1 MKKLQGNTIAKLCAW
16 AVLLAAAFG
25 TGIFGV
31 WAVLSF
37 GSVADDSWQGSS
49 RYYSAVDNRQRELVA
64 GIRLS
69 QQLERLERQME
80 EGTASPLAYAD
91 AEALREERAQVEER
105 FSRQNTWFRFR
116 VLTDNGQTLL
126 GTNLNDNEAMIR
138 AVQNVHYFSF
148 ELWDGDIYENAY
160 YYDPETGEG
169 YSDPPTAGLSPE
181 TEAEPLQLML
191 EYGVPEKI
199 DDSIQDEFSQIWRM
213 WNMDRAAFDQY
224 LTGFL
229 SLGALTLLALV
240 WVLWTAGRGAG
251 TEGAVTTWQERIFF
265 DLYAAVVIAAEV
277 CLVACFIWTAERLYW
292 GAANVYSIMNR
303 DFNAFYKLG
312 VMGAGAFFAAGVG
325 CAALLLR
332 TLAVR
337 LKAGCLGKTTLLCRV
352 VTWMVRTIHDFVH
365 FLPFTWKIVLGFG
378 AYVIVTFFLVME
390 GVYNGAF
397 MFMYLCLQLTLALF
411 LAWWAYGYY
420 RLRQGTKTIAGGDLE
435 YQIDTRRMPYDLR
448 LQAED
453 LNNISAGLSAAVD
466 EKMKSE
472 RFKAELI
479 TNVSHDL
486 KTPLTS
492 IINYVNLLKST
503 DQTDPKAAEYIE
515 VLDRKSLRLKKL
527 TEDLVEASKA
537 STGVLS
543 VVREKIGMSQLID
556 QALGEWEEKLNDR
569 KLALVTNLPEG
580 ETWVYADGRH
590 LWRVIDNLLSNC
602 SKYAMEGTRVYLDL
616 ERGKGQV
623 ALSVKNV
630 SREPLNVPAERLM
643 ERFVRGEESRS
654 TEGSGLGLSI
664 ARSLTELQGGSFDL
678 AVDGDLFKAIVILP
692 QAN

>member
-1 MKKLQGNTIAKLCAW
+1 MKKLQRSAAAKICAVL
-16 AVLLAAAFG
+16 VLLAAAFG
-25 TGIFGV
+25 AGVFGV
-31 WAVLSF
+31 RALVS
-37 GSVADDSWQGSS
+37 SVSITRSSWQDSS
-49 RYYSAVDNRQRELVA
+49 RFYSAIDDRRQDLVE
-64 GIRLS
+64 GIELS
-69 QQLERLERQME
+69 QTLEELEKQIA
-80 EGTASPLAYAD
+80 EGAANPLAYAD
-91 AEALREERAQVEER
+91 AEALREEKARVEEQ

-116 VLTDNGQTLL
+116 LLTDDGQTLL
-126 GTNLNDNEAMIR
+126 GTNLKDDEAISRTVKEM
-138 AVQNVHYFSF
+138 HYFSF
-148 ELWDGDIYENAY
+148 ELWDGSVN
-160 YYDPETGEG
+160 YDPETG
-169 YSDPPTAGLSPE
+169 DLGLSPSDANPEGE
-181 TEAEPLQLML
+181 TAPSMKLVL
-191 EYGVPEKI
+191 EYGVPEKV
-199 DDSIQDEFSQIWRM
+199 DDSIQDEFSQIWRL
-213 WNMDRAAFDQY
+213 WDMDRASFDQY

-229 SLGALTLLALV
+229 NLGALTLLALI
-240 WVLWTAGRGAG
+240 WILWTAGHKSGA
-251 TEGAVTTWQERIFF
+251 EEIVLTWQERIFF
-265 DLYAAVVIAAEV
+265 DVYAVVMIAGIAWLAFGTVWAAEQ
-277 CLVACFIWTAERLYW
+277 LYW
-292 GAANVYSIMNR
+292 GQSYAVR
-303 DFNAFYKLG
+303 GEDFDTFFNLG
-312 VMGAGAFFAAGVG
+312 VTGAGALFAAGVG
-325 CAALLLR
+325 CAVLLLR

-337 LKAGCLGKTTLLCRV
+337 VKARCLGKTTLLCRV
-352 VTWMVRTIHDFVH
+352 AAWMAGTIHDFVR

-378 AYVIVTFFLVME
+378 AYVIVTFFLIMG

-397 MFMYLCLQLTLALF
+397 MFMYLCLQLALVLF

-420 RLRQGTKTIAGGDLE
+420 RLRQGTKTIARGDLE
-435 YQIDTRRMPYDLR
+435 YQIDTRHMPYDLR

-453 LNNISAGLSAAVD
+453 LNNISVGLAGAVD

-503 DQTDPKAAEYIE
+503 QQTDPKAIDYIE
-515 VLDRKSLRLKKL
+515 VLDRKSQRLKKL

-543 VVREKIGMSQLID
+543 VTREKIGMSQLID
-556 QALGEWEEKLNDR
+556 QATAEWEEKLSDR
-569 KLALVTNLPEG
+569 RLTLVTTLPEG

-602 SKYAMEGTRVYLDL
+602 AKYAMEGTRIYLDL

-623 ALSVKNV
+623 ALSVKNI
-630 SREPLNVPAERLM
+630 SRDPLNVPAERLM

-664 ARSLTELQGGSFDL
+664 ARSLTELQGGAFDL
-678 AVDGDLFKAIVILP
+678 AVDGDLFKAIVTLP

>member
-1 MKKLQGNTIAKLCAW
+1 MKKLQCSAAAKVCAW
-16 AVLLAAAFG
+16 IVLLAAAFG
-25 TGIFGV
+25 AGVFGV
-31 WAVLSF
+31 RAVLSF
-37 GSVADDSWQGSS
+37 GSVVDDNWQSSS
-49 RYYSAVDNRQRELVA
+49 RYYNAVNERRRDLVE
-64 GIRLS
+64 GIELS
-69 QQLERLERQME
+69 QTLEELEKQIA
-80 EGTASPLAYAD
+80 EGTANPLAYAD
-91 AEALREERAQVEER
+91 AEALREERTRVEER

-116 VLTDNGQTLL
+116 VLTDDGQTLL
-126 GTNLNDNEAMIR
+126 GTNLKDDEAISRTVKEM
-138 AVQNVHYFSF
+138 HYFSF
-148 ELWDGDIYENAY
+148 ELWDGSVN
-160 YYDPETGEG
+160 YDPETG
-169 YSDPPTAGLSPE
+169 DLGLSPSDANPEGE
-181 TEAEPLQLML
+181 TAPPMKLVL
-191 EYGVPEKI
+191 EYGVPEKV
-199 DDSIQDEFSQIWRM
+199 DDSIQDEFSQIWRL
-213 WNMDRAAFDQY
+213 WDMDRSSFDQY

-229 SLGALTLLALV
+229 NLGALTLLALI
-240 WVLWTAGRGAG
+240 WILWTAGHKSGA
-251 TEGAVTTWQERIFF
+251 EEIVLTWQERIFF
-265 DLYAAVVIAAEV
+265 DVYAVVMIAGIAWLAFGTVWAAEQ
-277 CLVACFIWTAERLYW
+277 LYW
-292 GAANVYSIMNR
+292 GQSYAVR
-303 DFNAFYKLG
+303 GEDFDTFFNLG
-312 VMGAGAFFAAGVG
+312 VTGAGALFAAGVG
-325 CAALLLR
+325 CAVLLLR

-337 LKAGCLGKTTLLCRV
+337 VKARCLGKTTLLCRV
-352 VTWMVRTIHDFVH
+352 AAWMAGTIHDFVR

-378 AYVIVTFFLVME
+378 AYVIVTFFLIMG

-397 MFMYLCLQLTLALF
+397 MFMYLCLQLALVLF

-420 RLRQGTKTIAGGDLE
+420 RLRQGTKTIARGDLE
-435 YQIDTRRMPYDLR
+435 YQIDTRHMPYDLR

-453 LNNISAGLSAAVD
+453 LNNISVGLAGAVD

-503 DQTDPKAAEYIE
+503 QQTDPKAIDYIE
-515 VLDRKSLRLKKL
+515 VLDRKSQRLKKL

-543 VVREKIGMSQLID
+543 VTREKIGMGQLID
-556 QALGEWEEKLNDR
+556 QATAEWEEKLSDR
-569 KLALVTNLPEG
+569 RLTLVTTLPEG

-602 SKYAMEGTRVYLDL
+602 AKYAMEGTRIYLDL

-623 ALSVKNV
+623 ALSVKNI
-630 SREPLNVPAERLM
+630 SRDPLNVPAERLM

-664 ARSLTELQGGSFDL
+664 ARSLTELQGGAFDL
-678 AVDGDLFKAIVILP
+678 AVDGDLFKAIVTLP

>member
-1 MKKLQGNTIAKLCAW
+1 ME
-16 AVLLAAAFG
+16 
-25 TGIFGV
+25 GI
-31 WAVLSF
+31 
-37 GSVADDSWQGSS
+37 
-49 RYYSAVDNRQRELVA
+49 E
-64 GIRLS
+64 LS
-69 QQLERLERQME
+69 QTLEELEKQIA
-80 EGTASPLAYAD
+80 EGTTNPLAYAD
-91 AEALREERAQVEER
+91 AEALREERTRVEER

-116 VLTDNGQTLL
+116 VLTDDGQTLL
-126 GTNLNDNEAMIR
+126 GTNLKDDEAISR
-138 AVQNVHYFSF
+138 TVKETHYFSF
-148 ELWDGDIYENAY
+148 ELWDGSVN
-160 YYDPETGEG
+160 YDPETG
-169 YSDPPTAGLSPE
+169 DLGLSPSDANPEGE
-181 TEAEPLQLML
+181 TAPSMKLVL
-191 EYGVPEKI
+191 EYGVPEKV
-199 DDSIQDEFSQIWRM
+199 DDSIQDEFSQIWRL
-213 WNMDRAAFDQY
+213 WDMDRASFDQY

-229 SLGALTLLALV
+229 NLGALTLLALI
-240 WVLWTAGRGAG
+240 WILWTAGHKSGA
-251 TEGAVTTWQERIFF
+251 EEIVLTWQERIFF
-265 DLYAAVVIAAEV
+265 DVYAVVMIAGIAWLAFGTVWAAEQ
-277 CLVACFIWTAERLYW
+277 LYW
-292 GAANVYSIMNR
+292 GQSYAVR
-303 DFNAFYKLG
+303 GEDFDTFFNLG
-312 VMGAGAFFAAGVG
+312 VTGAGALFAAGVG
-325 CAALLLR
+325 CAVLLLR

-337 LKAGCLGKTTLLCRV
+337 VKARCLGKTTLLCRV
-352 VTWMVRTIHDFVH
+352 AAWMAGTIHDFVR

-378 AYVIVTFFLVME
+378 AYVMVTFFLIME

-397 MFMYLCLQLTLALF
+397 MFMYLCLQLALVLF

-420 RLRQGTKTIAGGDLE
+420 RLRQGTKTIARGDLE
-435 YQIDTRRMPYDLR
+435 YQIDTRHMPYDLR

-453 LNNISAGLSAAVD
+453 LNNISVGLAGAVD

-503 DQTDPKAAEYIE
+503 QQTDPKAIDYIE
-515 VLDRKSLRLKKL
+515 VLDRKSQRLKKL

-543 VVREKIGMSQLID
+543 VTREKIGMSQLID
-556 QALGEWEEKLNDR
+556 QATAEWEEKLSDR
-569 KLALVTNLPEG
+569 RLTLVTTLPEG

-602 SKYAMEGTRVYLDL
+602 AKYAMEGTRIYLDL

-623 ALSVKNV
+623 ALSVKNI
-630 SREPLNVPAERLM
+630 SRDPLNVPAERLM

-664 ARSLTELQGGSFDL
+664 ARSLTELQGGAFDL
-678 AVDGDLFKAIVILP
+678 AVDGDLFKAIVTLP

>member
-1 MKKLQGNTIAKLCAW
+1 MKKLQCSAAAKICAVL
-16 AVLLAAAFG
+16 VLLAAAFG
-25 TGIFGV
+25 AGVFGV
-31 WAVLSF
+31 RALIS
-37 GSVADDSWQGSS
+37 SVSITRSSWQDSS
-49 RYYSAVDNRQRELVA
+49 RFYSAIDERCQNLVEGIEMSQTLEELEKQIA
-64 GIRLS
+64 
-69 QQLERLERQME
+69 
-80 EGTASPLAYAD
+80 EGTANPLAYAD
-91 AEALREERAQVEER
+91 AEALREEKARMEER

-116 VLTDNGQTLL
+116 LLTDDGQTLL
-126 GTNLNDNEAMIR
+126 GTNLKDDEAISRTVKEM
-138 AVQNVHYFSF
+138 HYFSF
-148 ELWDGDIYENAY
+148 ELWEGGAY
-160 YYDPETGEG
+160 GNGHYYDPET
-169 YSDPPTAGLSPE
+169 AGLNPDA
-181 TEAEPLQLML
+181 EAAPLKLVL
-191 EYGVPEKI
+191 EYGVPEKV
-199 DDSIQDEFSQIWRM
+199 DDSIQDEFSQIWRL
-213 WNMDRAAFDQY
+213 WDMDRASFDQY

-229 SLGALTLLALV
+229 NLGALTLLALF
-240 WVLWTAGRGAG
+240 WLLWTAGHKAGAEG
-251 TEGAVTTWQERIFF
+251 TVTTWQERIWF
-265 DLYAAVVIAAEV
+265 DLYAVAMIAAVVLLSACTIWAAEQ
-277 CLVACFIWTAERLYW
+277 LYW
-292 GAANVYSIMNR
+292 GRSYAVR
-303 DFNAFYKLG
+303 GEDFDTFFNLG
-312 VMGAGAFFAAGVG
+312 IMGAGALFAVGVG
-325 CAALLLR
+325 CGTLLLR

-337 LKAGCLGKTTLLCRV
+337 LKAHCLARTTLLCRV
-352 VTWMVRTIHDFVH
+352 VTWMVRTIHDFVRL
-365 FLPFTWKIVLGFG
+365 LPFTWKIVLGFG
-378 AYVIVTFFLVME
+378 AYVIVTFFLIMG

-397 MFMYLCLQLTLALF
+397 MFMYLCLQLALLIF
-411 LAWWAYGYY
+411 LSWWAYGYY

-503 DQTDPKAAEYIE
+503 QQTDPKAIEYIE
-515 VLDRKSLRLKKL
+515 VLDRKSQRLKKL

-543 VVREKIGMSQLID
+543 VTREKIGMSQLID
-556 QALGEWEEKLNDR
+556 QATAEWEEKLSDR
-569 KLALVTNLPEG
+569 RLTLVTTLPEG

-602 SKYAMEGTRVYLDL
+602 AKYAMEGTRIYLDL

-623 ALSVKNV
+623 ALSVKNI
-630 SREPLNVPAERLM
+630 SRDPLNVPAERLM

-664 ARSLTELQGGSFDL
+664 ARSLTELQGGAFDL
-678 AVDGDLFKAIVILP
+678 AVDGDLFKAIVTLP

>member
-1 MKKLQGNTIAKLCAW
+1 MKKLQCSAAAKICAVL
-16 AVLLAAAFG
+16 VLLAAAFG
-25 TGIFGV
+25 AGVFGV
-31 WAVLSF
+31 RALIS
-37 GSVADDSWQGSS
+37 SVSITRSSWQDSS
-49 RYYSAVDNRQRELVA
+49 RFYSAIDERCQNLVEGIEMSQTLEELEKQIA
-64 GIRLS
+64 
-69 QQLERLERQME
+69 
-80 EGTASPLAYAD
+80 EGTANPLAYAD
-91 AEALREERAQVEER
+91 AEALREEKARMEER

-116 VLTDNGQTLL
+116 LLTDDGQTLL
-126 GTNLNDNEAMIR
+126 GTNLKDDEAISRTVKEM
-138 AVQNVHYFSF
+138 HYFSF
-148 ELWDGDIYENAY
+148 ELWEGGAY
-160 YYDPETGEG
+160 GNGHYYDPET
-169 YSDPPTAGLSPE
+169 AGLNPDA
-181 TEAEPLQLML
+181 EAAPLKLVL
-191 EYGVPEKI
+191 EYGVPEKV
-199 DDSIQDEFSQIWRM
+199 DDSIQDEFSQIWRL
-213 WNMDRAAFDQY
+213 WDMDRASFDQY

-229 SLGALTLLALV
+229 NLGALTLLALF
-240 WVLWTAGRGAG
+240 WLLWTAGHKAGAEG
-251 TEGAVTTWQERIFF
+251 TVTTWQERIWF
-265 DLYAAVVIAAEV
+265 DLYAVAMIAAVVLLSACTIWAAEQ
-277 CLVACFIWTAERLYW
+277 LYW
-292 GAANVYSIMNR
+292 GRSYAVR
-303 DFNAFYKLG
+303 GEDFDTFFNLG
-312 VMGAGAFFAAGVG
+312 IMGAGALFAVGVG
-325 CAALLLR
+325 CGTLLLR

-337 LKAGCLGKTTLLCRV
+337 LKAHCLARTTLLCRV
-352 VTWMVRTIHDFVH
+352 VTWMVRTIHDFVRL
-365 FLPFTWKIVLGFG
+365 LPFTWKIVLGFG
-378 AYVIVTFFLVME
+378 AYVIVTFFLIMG

-397 MFMYLCLQLTLALF
+397 MFMYLCLQLALLIF
-411 LAWWAYGYY
+411 LSWWAYGYY

-503 DQTDPKAAEYIE
+503 QQTDPKAAEYIE
-515 VLDRKSLRLKKL
+515 VLDRKSQRLKKL

-543 VVREKIGMSQLID
+543 VTREKIGMSQLID
-556 QALGEWEEKLNDR
+556 QATAEWEEKLSDR
-569 KLALVTNLPEG
+569 RLTLVTTLPEG

-602 SKYAMEGTRVYLDL
+602 AKYAMEGTRVYLDL

-623 ALSVKNV
+623 SLSVKNI
-630 SREPLNVPAERLM
+630 SRDPLNVPAERLM

-664 ARSLTELQGGSFDL
+664 ARSLTELQGGAFDL
-678 AVDGDLFKAIVILP
+678 AVDGDLFKAIVTLP

>member
-1 MKKLQGNTIAKLCAW
+1 MKKLQCSAAAKICAVL
-16 AVLLAAAFG
+16 VLLAAAFG
-25 TGIFGV
+25 AGVFGV
-31 WAVLSF
+31 RALIS
-37 GSVADDSWQGSS
+37 SVSITRSSWQDSS
-49 RYYSAVDNRQRELVA
+49 RFYSAIDDRRQDLVE
-64 GIRLS
+64 GIELS
-69 QQLERLERQME
+69 QALEELEKQIA
-80 EGTASPLAYAD
+80 EGAANPLAYAD
-91 AEALREERAQVEER
+91 AEALREEKARVEEQ

-116 VLTDNGQTLL
+116 LLTDDGQTLL
-126 GTNLNDNEAMIR
+126 GTNLKDDEAISRTVKEM
-138 AVQNVHYFSF
+138 HYFSF
-148 ELWDGDIYENAY
+148 ELWEGGVYGNEH
-160 YYDPETGEG
+160 YYDPE
-169 YSDPPTAGLSPE
+169 TAGLSPE
-181 TEAEPLQLML
+181 AEAPPLKLVL
-191 EYGVPEKI
+191 EYGVPEKV
-199 DDSIQDEFSQIWRM
+199 DDSIQDEFSQIWRL
-213 WNMDRAAFDQY
+213 WDMDRASFDQY

-229 SLGALTLLALV
+229 NLGALTLLALI
-240 WVLWTAGRGAG
+240 WILWTAGHKSGA
-251 TEGAVTTWQERIFF
+251 EEIVLTWQERIFF
-265 DLYAAVVIAAEV
+265 DVYAVVMIAGIAWLAFGTVWAAEQ
-277 CLVACFIWTAERLYW
+277 LYW
-292 GAANVYSIMNR
+292 GQSYAVR
-303 DFNAFYKLG
+303 GEDFDTFFNLG
-312 VMGAGAFFAAGVG
+312 VTGAGALFAAGVG
-325 CAALLLR
+325 CAVLLLR

-337 LKAGCLGKTTLLCRV
+337 VKARCLGKTTLLCRV
-352 VTWMVRTIHDFVH
+352 AAWMAGTIHDFVR

-378 AYVIVTFFLVME
+378 AYVIVTFFLIMG

-397 MFMYLCLQLTLALF
+397 MFMYLCLQLALVLF

-420 RLRQGTKTIAGGDLE
+420 RLRQGTKTIARGDLE
-435 YQIDTRRMPYDLR
+435 YQIDTRHMPYDLR

-453 LNNISAGLSAAVD
+453 LNNISVGLAGAVD

-503 DQTDPKAAEYIE
+503 QQTDPKAIDYIE
-515 VLDRKSLRLKKL
+515 VLDRKSQRLKKL

-543 VVREKIGMSQLID
+543 VTREKIGMSQLID
-556 QALGEWEEKLNDR
+556 QATAEWEEKLSDR
-569 KLALVTNLPEG
+569 RLTLVTTLPEG

-602 SKYAMEGTRVYLDL
+602 AKYAMEGTRIYLDL

-623 ALSVKNV
+623 ALSVKNI

-664 ARSLTELQGGSFDL
+664 ARSLTELQGGAFDL
-678 AVDGDLFKAIVILP
+678 AVDGDLFKAIVTLP

>member
-1 MKKLQGNTIAKLCAW
+1 MKRLQCSAVAKICAVL
-16 AVLLAAAFG
+16 VLLAAAFG
-25 TGIFGV
+25 AGVFGV
-31 WAVLSF
+31 RALIS
-37 GSVADDSWQGSS
+37 SVSITRSSWQDSS
-49 RYYSAVDNRQRELVA
+49 RFYSAIDDRRQGLVE
-64 GIRLS
+64 GIELS
-69 QQLERLERQME
+69 QTLEELEKQIA
-80 EGTASPLAYAD
+80 EGAANPLAYAD
-91 AEALREERAQVEER
+91 AEALREEKARVEEQ

-116 VLTDNGQTLL
+116 LLTDDGQTLL
-126 GTNLNDNEAMIR
+126 GTNLKDDEAISRTVKDM
-138 AVQNVHYFSF
+138 HYFSF
-148 ELWDGDIYENAY
+148 ELWEGGVYGNEH
-160 YYDPETGEG
+160 YYDPE
-169 YSDPPTAGLSPE
+169 TAGLSPE
-181 TEAEPLQLML
+181 TEAPPLKLVL
-191 EYGVPEKI
+191 EYGVPEKV
-199 DDSIQDEFSQIWRM
+199 DDSIQDEFSQIWRL
-213 WNMDRAAFDQY
+213 WDMDRASFDQY

-229 SLGALTLLALV
+229 NLGALTLLALI
-240 WVLWTAGRGAG
+240 WILWTAGHKSGA
-251 TEGAVTTWQERIFF
+251 EEIVLTWQERIFF
-265 DLYAAVVIAAEV
+265 DVYAVVMIAGIAWLAFGTVWAAEQ
-277 CLVACFIWTAERLYW
+277 LYW
-292 GAANVYSIMNR
+292 GQSYAVR
-303 DFNAFYKLG
+303 GEDFDTFFNLG
-312 VMGAGAFFAAGVG
+312 VTGAGALFAAGVG
-325 CAALLLR
+325 CAVLLLR

-337 LKAGCLGKTTLLCRV
+337 VKARCLGKTTLLCRV
-352 VTWMVRTIHDFVH
+352 AAWMAGTIHDFVR

-378 AYVIVTFFLVME
+378 AYVIVTFFLIME

-397 MFMYLCLQLTLALF
+397 MFMYLCLQLALVLF

-420 RLRQGTKTIAGGDLE
+420 RLRQGTKTIARGDLE
-435 YQIDTRRMPYDLR
+435 YQIDTRHMPYDLR

-453 LNNISAGLSAAVD
+453 LNNISVGLAGAVD

-503 DQTDPKAAEYIE
+503 QQTDPKAIDYIE
-515 VLDRKSLRLKKL
+515 VLDRKSQRLKKL

-543 VVREKIGMSQLID
+543 VTREKIGMSQLID
-556 QALGEWEEKLNDR
+556 QATAEWEEKLSDR
-569 KLALVTNLPEG
+569 RLTLVTTLPEG

-602 SKYAMEGTRVYLDL
+602 AKYAMEGTRIYLDL

-623 ALSVKNV
+623 ALSVKNI
-630 SREPLNVPAERLM
+630 SRDPLNVPAERLM

-664 ARSLTELQGGSFDL
+664 ARSLTELQGGAFDL
-678 AVDGDLFKAIVILP
+678 AVDGDLFKAIVTLP

>member
-1 MKKLQGNTIAKLCAW
+1 MKKLQCSAAAKICAVL
-16 AVLLAAAFG
+16 VLLAAAFG
-25 TGIFGV
+25 AGVFGV
-31 WAVLSF
+31 RALVS
-37 GSVADDSWQGSS
+37 SVSITRSSWQDSS
-49 RYYSAVDNRQRELVA
+49 RFYSAIDDRRQDLVE
-64 GIRLS
+64 GIELS
-69 QQLERLERQME
+69 QALEELEKQIA
-80 EGTASPLAYAD
+80 EGTADPLAYAD
-91 AEALREERAQVEER
+91 AEALREEKARVEEQ

-116 VLTDNGQTLL
+116 LLTDDGQTLL
-126 GTNLNDNEAMIR
+126 GTNLKDDEAISRTVKEM
-138 AVQNVHYFSF
+138 HYFSF
-148 ELWDGDIYENAY
+148 ELWEGSVN
-160 YYDPETGEG
+160 YDPETG
-169 YSDPPTAGLSPE
+169 DLGLSPSDANPEGE
-181 TEAEPLQLML
+181 TAPSMKLVL
-191 EYGVPEKI
+191 EYGVPEKV
-199 DDSIQDEFSQIWRM
+199 DDSIQDEFSQIWRL
-213 WNMDRAAFDQY
+213 WDMDRASFDQY

-229 SLGALTLLALV
+229 NLGALTLLALI
-240 WVLWTAGRGAG
+240 WILWTAGHKSGA
-251 TEGAVTTWQERIFF
+251 EEIVLTWQERIFF
-265 DLYAAVVIAAEV
+265 DVYAVVMIAGIAWLAFGTVWAAEQ
-277 CLVACFIWTAERLYW
+277 LYW
-292 GAANVYSIMNR
+292 GQSYAVR
-303 DFNAFYKLG
+303 GEDFDTFFNLG
-312 VMGAGAFFAAGVG
+312 VAGAGALFAAGVG
-325 CAALLLR
+325 CAVLLLR

-337 LKAGCLGKTTLLCRV
+337 VKARCLGKTTLLCRV
-352 VTWMVRTIHDFVH
+352 AAWMAGTIHDFVR

-378 AYVIVTFFLVME
+378 AYVMVTFFLIME

-397 MFMYLCLQLTLALF
+397 MFMYLCLQLALVLF

-420 RLRQGTKTIAGGDLE
+420 RLRQGTKTIARGDLE
-435 YQIDTRRMPYDLR
+435 YQIDTRHMPYDLR

-453 LNNISAGLSAAVD
+453 LNNISVGLAGAVD

-503 DQTDPKAAEYIE
+503 QQTDPKAIDYIE
-515 VLDRKSLRLKKL
+515 VLDRKSQRLKKL

-543 VVREKIGMSQLID
+543 VVREKIGMGQLID

-569 KLALVTNLPEG
+569 KLTLVSTLPEG
-580 ETWVYADGRH
+580 ECWVYADGRH

-602 SKYAMEGTRVYLDL
+602 AKYAMEGTRVYLDL

-623 ALSVKNV
+623 ALSVKNI

-678 AVDGDLFKAIVILP
+678 AVDGDLFKAIVTLP
-692 QAN
+692 QA

>member
-1 MKKLQGNTIAKLCAW
+1 MKKLQCSAAAKVCAW
-16 AVLLAAAFG
+16 IVLLAAAFG
-25 TGIFGV
+25 AGVFGV
-31 WAVLSF
+31 RAVLSF
-37 GSVADDSWQGSS
+37 GSVVDDNWQSSS
-49 RYYSAVDNRQRELVA
+49 RYYNAVNERRRDLVE
-64 GIRLS
+64 GIELS
-69 QQLERLERQME
+69 QTLEELEKQIA
-80 EGTASPLAYAD
+80 EGTANPLAYAD
-91 AEALREERAQVEER
+91 AEALREERTRVEER

-116 VLTDNGQTLL
+116 VLTDDGQALL
-126 GTNLNDNEAMIR
+126 GTNLKDDEAISRTVKEM
-138 AVQNVHYFSF
+138 HYFSF
-148 ELWDGDIYENAY
+148 ELWEGSVN
-160 YYDPETGEG
+160 YDPETG
-169 YSDPPTAGLSPE
+169 DLGLSPSDANPEGE
-181 TEAEPLQLML
+181 TAPSMKLVL
-191 EYGVPEKI
+191 EYGVPEKV
-199 DDSIQDEFSQIWRM
+199 DDSIQDEFSQIWRL
-213 WNMDRAAFDQY
+213 WDMDRASFDQY

-229 SLGALTLLALV
+229 NLGALTLLALI
-240 WVLWTAGRGAG
+240 WILWTAGHKSGA
-251 TEGAVTTWQERIFF
+251 EEIVLTWQERIFF
-265 DLYAAVVIAAEV
+265 DVYAVVMIAGIAWLAFGTVWAAEQ
-277 CLVACFIWTAERLYW
+277 LYW
-292 GAANVYSIMNR
+292 GQSYAVR
-303 DFNAFYKLG
+303 GEDFDTFFNLG
-312 VMGAGAFFAAGVG
+312 VTGAGALFAAGVG
-325 CAALLLR
+325 CAVLLLR

-337 LKAGCLGKTTLLCRV
+337 VKARCLGKTTLLCRV
-352 VTWMVRTIHDFVH
+352 AAWMAGTIHDFVR

-378 AYVIVTFFLVME
+378 AYVIVTFFLIME

-397 MFMYLCLQLTLALF
+397 MFMYLCLQLALVLF

-420 RLRQGTKTIAGGDLE
+420 RLRQGTKTIARGDLE
-435 YQIDTRRMPYDLR
+435 YQIDTRHMPYDLR

-453 LNNISAGLSAAVD
+453 LNNISVGLAGAVD

-503 DQTDPKAAEYIE
+503 QQTDPKAIDYIE
-515 VLDRKSLRLKKL
+515 VLDRKSQRLKKL

-543 VVREKIGMSQLID
+543 VTREKIGMSQLID
-556 QALGEWEEKLNDR
+556 QATAEWEEKLSDR
-569 KLALVTNLPEG
+569 RLTLVTTLPEG

-602 SKYAMEGTRVYLDL
+602 SKYAMEGTRIYLDL

-623 ALSVKNV
+623 ALSVKNI
-630 SREPLNVPAERLM
+630 SRDPLNVPAERLM

-664 ARSLTELQGGSFDL
+664 ARSLTELQGGAFDL
-678 AVDGDLFKAIVILP
+678 AVDGDLFKAIVTLP